1 MKGDAGRLQS
11 RPGHRKP
18 CTRWPPDELTT
29 STDLPNVENINE
41 SAAQMEIHE
50 HFKLRMKT
58 YKNWAYCIARKGCPE
73 ILMDAFKCD
82 LSNDFTLMMNWLA
95 ITYDQSRT
103 LLETTG
109 AADESMELNTAL
121 ETLLRMDIL
130 HDHMKGPT
138 LDAFREMIAVLCGGK
153 QGRIPQLDLLAN
165 FTEESRIE
173 DQEEAEVFAK
183 VVSSIFDPSCDAPS
197 AMDTFSSSTLLQSAE
212 VMRNAEAS
220 SFSRPEELNS
230 ISVNLESPKL
240 RLKGG
245 GVGIRNLSTVAHG
258 EGPSVSSLCNG
269 QNSPHKSDCNS
280 GTAQPKPPLP
290 TKPKRD
296 MYAIRNRKVGKAGT
310 HSTSGECFVCGNS
323 DGELLSCG
331 KKYTSSSFC
340 ATKFHEK
347 CIEVYNAAEYNVD
360 CLRKIVDETICPL
373 HFCSTCYLERWK
385 TTAVRGKLIECDSC
399 YRAFHEQ
406 CSPAGFELYDD
417 VVPARSKEGTPLEV
431 KQTFTRCHS
440 HCDFD
445 SIPLVENKRS
455 HLPFCCECE
464 NAGEEPLI
472 RCSQCVR
479 SFHEGCLTLNCVDL
493 HNANPKPLCESC
505 ILGETLRIGQPV
517 IAKFRLT
524 FYAATITKLEEYP
537 KRFMKVDKYGKH
549 FNEPGYL
556 SVRWAGCDNLFA
568 LLPARSVVAMF
579 TGSYDLIGKRLK
591 ELPCRD
597 AWREMEQDLA
607 VPRPTFDYV
616 PEKYTKIKT
625 SVYHPS
631 CPKPRLDACEES
643 DSMCDCPATD
653 VNRCG
658 PDSKCTNRAILQEC
672 PEACEAIG
680 SGCNNRGVS
689 RKEVNPAVEIRE
701 APGKGMGAFAA
712 RDIPKGAF
720 IAEYAGEL
728 ISNKEMNRR
737 VAEVTAHRNAEEK
750 HYMMA
755 LDSQRIID
763 CKEKGNDA
771 SPNCK
776 VETVY
781 AVVSRL
787 KRPNGFFVKYDK
799 RIMIYTTEDVPAG
812 TELCF
817 NYQMRQYNLGCPLP
831 DCKCGAPNCTGT
843 LGATSSAV
851 QSAPEKDDDDDFV
864 NTSTIKRVIPQ
875 ARKKRSGKNES
886 LQEPPEKKSKPRSK
900 KRASAV
906 DVSLPLENTATE
918 PKTVLNG
925 RISRPSVT
933 FKRHSTSSRSEMSEK
948 DSSSPLHRSRNRK
961 SKTPNV
967 FKEECAENIV
977 NESFLRRALLKGEAL
992 EKRPSVSPHKDIG
1005 VINGRWLRLRVT

>member
-18 CTRWPPDELTT
+18 YTRWPPDELTT

-183 VVSSIFDPSCDAPS
+183 VLSSIFDPSCDAPS

-245 GVGIRNLSTVAHG
+245 GVGIRNLSTVAH
-258 EGPSVSSLCNG
+258 
-269 QNSPHKSDCNS
+269 
-280 GTAQPKPPLP
+280 
-290 TKPKRD
+290 
-296 MYAIRNRKVGKAGT
+296 
-310 HSTSGECFVCGNS
+310 
-323 DGELLSCG
+323 
-331 KKYTSSSFC
+331 
-340 ATKFHEK
+340 
-347 CIEVYNAAEYNVD
+347 
-360 CLRKIVDETICPL
+360 
-373 HFCSTCYLERWK
+373 
-385 TTAVRGKLIECDSC
+385 GKLIECDSC

-771 SPNCK
+771 RFLNHSCSPNCK

-906 DVSLPLENTATE
+906 D
-918 PKTVLNG
+918 
-925 RISRPSVT
+925 
-933 FKRHSTSSRSEMSEK
+933 MSEK

-1005 VINGRWLRLRVT
+1005 VINGLKKVRKQHNDLGSVS